1 MSAASF
7 LDLKSTL
14 TKQEEVDFQE
24 RKIIFKRS
32 KNKFPVYENPA
43 NNYYRLGRY
52 LVEISVLKEKIY
64 IFLLDESNNTRKFD
78 TRGG

>member
-43 NNYYRLGRY
+43 NNYY
-52 LVEISVLKEKIY
+52 S
-64 IFLLDESNNTRKFD
+64 
-78 TRGG
+78 